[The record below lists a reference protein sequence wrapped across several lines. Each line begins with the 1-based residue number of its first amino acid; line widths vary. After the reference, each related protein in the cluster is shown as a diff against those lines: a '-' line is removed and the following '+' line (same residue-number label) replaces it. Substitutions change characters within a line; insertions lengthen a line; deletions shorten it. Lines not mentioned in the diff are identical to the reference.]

1 MKEKASSKGEHIML
15 LIKNGR
21 IKTMA
26 DKDFENGYVL
36 INDEGKIASVG
47 ETCEETS
54 DMTVIDAGGRLVTP
68 GCVEAHCHIGVHN
81 SAMRWEGADYNE
93 RSDPMTPQMRA
104 IDGIN
109 PIDETFGLAIKHG
122 VTSACTGPGSANVVG
137 GSFAAI
143 KLVGK
148 RVDKMIIKSPLAM
161 KCAFGEN
168 PKGAYGQS
176 GGKAPVTRMATAAML
191 RDLLFK
197 SRNYLAA
204 KEAGKEPSFDIKL
217 EAMIPVI
224 KKEIPLKAHAHRAD
238 DIFTAIRIAK
248 EFDVDLTL
256 DHCTDGALIAEEL
269 AEEGYPA
276 FVGPSFGSKT
286 KIELGNKSF
295 TTPKVLHEAGV
306 PISIITD
313 APVIP
318 LEYLSMCAGFAA
330 AAGLPY
336 EEAWKAITINPAE
349 QVGIGDRV
357 GSLVSGK
364 DGDVVIW
371 REDPLSTIGAEAY
384 LTVVD
389 GAVVYSCEE

>member
-1 MKEKASSKGEHIML
+1 ML
-15 LIKNGR
+15 LIKNGK

-26 DKDFENGYVL
+26 GADIENGYVL
-36 INDEGKIASVG
+36 IGDDGKIAEVG
-47 ETCEETS
+47 TEIAETA
-54 DMTVIDAGGRLVTP
+54 DMTVIDAKGRLVTP

-93 RSDPMTPQMRA
+93 RSDPLTPHMRA

-109 PIDETFGLAIKHG
+109 PIDETFPLAIQNG

-143 KLVGK
+143 KLVGR
-148 RVDKMIIKSPLAM
+148 RVDKMIIKNPVAM

-168 PKGAYGQS
+168 PKGCFGQN

-191 RDLLFK
+191 RELIIK
-197 SRNYLAA
+197 SIKYAEA
-204 KEAGKEPSFDIKL
+204 KGTDKEPAFDMKL
-217 EAMIPVI
+217 EAMIPVV

-248 EFDVDLTL
+248 EFDLKLTL

-269 AEEGYPA
+269 AEEGYAA
-276 FVGPSFGSKT
+276 FIGPSFGAKT
-286 KIELGNKSF
+286 KIELMHKDF
-295 TTPKVLHEAGV
+295 TTPGILHAAGV
-306 PISIITD
+306 PVSIITD

-318 LEYLSMCAGFAA
+318 LEHLPMCAGFAA

-336 EEAWKAITINPAE
+336 EEAWRAITVNPAN
-349 QVGIGDRV
+349 QTGIGDRV
-357 GSLVSGK
+357 GSLEVGK

-371 REDPLSTIGAEAY
+371 QDDPLTKIGTGAYITI
-384 LTVVD
+384 VD
-389 GAVVYSCEE
+389 GNVVYRAE